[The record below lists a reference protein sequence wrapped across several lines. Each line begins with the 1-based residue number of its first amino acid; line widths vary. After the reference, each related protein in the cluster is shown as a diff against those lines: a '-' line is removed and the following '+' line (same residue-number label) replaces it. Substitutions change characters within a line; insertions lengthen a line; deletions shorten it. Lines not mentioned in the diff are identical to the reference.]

1 MKFVTGALSK
11 VVYVHWGSF
20 FTSQNMMVRKKD
32 AMLLDFLSK
41 SREQRKRR
49 KLELAVRL
57 HFDKNVQL
65 SSKDEYWLL

>member
-1 MKFVTGALSK
+1 MHIEVSKYDGA
-11 VVYVHWGSF
+11 
-20 FTSQNMMVRKKD
+20 KKD

-65 SSKDEYWLL
+65 SSKDEY